1 MSDGNEIDMLHTLK
15 LLPESSQRFTN
26 LITAPI
32 DLAGFLPVAVLG
44 YFLVP
49 RPQRGQRFLRN
60 GHPYYSHGVAQL
72 YRTTLENGW
81 VERHL
86 RHAPQSAL

>member
-44 YFLVP
+44 YFLVLDLNAVKDSYGTDILIILTVSRSYIE
-49 RPQRGQRFLRN
+49 RP
-60 GHPYYSHGVAQL
+60 
-72 YRTTLENGW
+72 
-81 VERHL
+81 
-86 RHAPQSAL
+86 